1 MSERTASLVF
11 RIPGIYGLVA
21 LLPLFFAESMFAR
34 LAPPGLTRPEYYYG
48 FLGAAA
54 TMQLV
59 YLTIAADPIR
69 YRPLMPIAALAKL
82 NFVAV
87 VAILFAMGR
96 LEAFA
101 LSLPAVDLVIG
112 IAFVWVWLSLRRVV

>member
-1 MSERTASLVF
+1 MASLIF
-11 RIPGIYGLVA
+11 RIAGIYGLIV
-21 LLPLFFAESMFAR
+21 LLPLFFAEPMFA
-34 LAPPGLTRPEYYYG
+34 LYAPPALTHPEYYYG

-59 YLTIAADPIR
+59 YLTIATDPVR
-69 YRPLMPIAALAKL
+69 YRALMPIAALAKL
-82 NFVAV
+82 NFVAA

-101 LSLPAVDLVIG
+101 LSLPTVDLVIG
-112 IAFVWVWLSLRRVV
+112 IAFLWVWRRLMPGSP